1 MTNYVT
7 GPTTYD
13 QLRWSANAFRS
24 LGRRHPVHRC
34 PRAPVFREALQD
46 E

>member
-1 MTNYVT
+1 MSNYVT

-24 LGRRHPVHRC
+24 LGGRHAVHR
-34 PRAPVFREALQD
+34 RARS
-46 E
+46 